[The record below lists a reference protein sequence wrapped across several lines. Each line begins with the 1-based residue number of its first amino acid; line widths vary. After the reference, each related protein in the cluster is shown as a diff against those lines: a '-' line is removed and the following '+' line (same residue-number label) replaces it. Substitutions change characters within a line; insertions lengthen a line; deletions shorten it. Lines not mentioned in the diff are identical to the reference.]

1 LRQGEFTMLNN
12 PKFRIFKIMPSFDIV
27 SEVDSHELA
36 NAVDQASREIT
47 TRFDLKGTAAKLE
60 QDDNNVKITADGAF
74 QAKQVVDLLR
84 TKLVKRSID
93 LNSMEIGE
101 VQPSGKVVHQV
112 ITIREGIEQAIA
124 KKIVKMIKDAKLKVQ
139 TSIQGEK
146 LRVTGKKRDDLQSA
160 MALLKSS
167 SLEWPLQFNN
177 FRD

>member
-1 LRQGEFTMLNN
+1 
-12 PKFRIFKIMPSFDIV
+12 MPSFDIV

-60 QDDNNVKITADGAF
+60 QDENNVKITADGAF
-74 QAKQVVDLLR
+74 QARQVVDLLR
-84 TKLVKRSID
+84 TKLVKRNID
-93 LNSMEIGE
+93 INSMEIGD
-101 VQPSGKVVHQV
+101 VQPSGKLVHQV

-160 MALLKSS
+160 MALLKAS